1 MVGIVLTCSRLTVG
15 LSSAA
20 FMTRA
25 VREARK
31 YAEFR
36 EAFGVK
42 VAEFPLVAGQL
53 RKAEKLARQT
63 TAGAFKLYRDY
74 LRLENGL
81 QGGLVTAGSEEER
94 KKTFEVRELIMLQK
108 IAASWDSTDAI
119 RIAMAIFGGHGVM
132 EDFSSLPRLY
142 RDSAVNELWEG
153 PRNVLLTQ
161 MHRDFQ
167 RAAAWYQPAEFVER
181 ILQGADPGE
190 IKVLSQE
197 MTELLSH
204 PNLLQMDEKTIE
216 VCERW
221 DKFCQDLYHAYQAL
235 AVQEVE

>member
-1 MVGIVLTCSRLTVG
+1 
-15 LSSAA
+15 
-20 FMTRA
+20 
-25 VREARK
+25 
-31 YAEFR
+31 
-36 EAFGVK
+36 
-42 VAEFPLVAGQL
+42 
-53 RKAEKLARQT
+53 
-63 TAGAFKLYRDY
+63 
-74 LRLENGL
+74 
-81 QGGLVTAGSEEER
+81 
-94 KKTFEVRELIMLQK
+94 
-108 IAASWDSTDAI
+108 
-119 RIAMAIFGGHGVM
+119 M